1 MKPWQFRQ
9 KTPGFGIS
17 ANFYMTVLAGTAQ
30 LPTMRQ
36 VVDPKGTAGAV
47 IGFGVPLAVEATKED
62 IDRPLKRGV
71 YGIASHNRQTV
82 LKLMAMPKEEA
93 GFDPAPVLRS
103 SEAINLSQEHLAR
116 ISATWSLLQFTFQTH
131 EAMVYPAL
139 KFLTQV
145 LRRFAELTDG
155 VISDPISRV
164 YKLPSELEH
173 HPQADPRVDARDH
186 VQIKHG
192 VNKGWAYTLGLQKF
206 GLPELEI
213 FGVPPEIQAVAD
225 QFLIGISQAA
235 LTGNLIALGGF
246 LGSKK
251 CPLQIASGGLDR
263 ASWEGI
269 DCYELI
275 PPSGASV
282 GQALTQWLSEAT
294 R

>member
-1 MKPWQFRQ
+1 
-9 KTPGFGIS
+9 
-17 ANFYMTVLAGTAQ
+17 MTVLAGTAQ
-30 LPTMRQ
+30 LPTLRQ

-47 IGFGVPLAVEATKED
+47 VGFGVPLAEGATKED
-62 IDRPLKRGV
+62 IDRPLKRGI

-82 LKLMAMPKEEA
+82 LKLMVMPKEEA
-93 GFDPAPVLRS
+93 GFDPAPLLRS
-103 SEAINLSQEHLAR
+103 SEAKNLSQEHLAR

-139 KFLTQV
+139 RFLVQV

-164 YKLPSELEH
+164 YKLPAELEH
-173 HPQADPRVDARDH
+173 LPQADPRIDARDF
-186 VQIKHG
+186 VQVKHG
-192 VNKGWAYTLGLQKF
+192 PDRGWAYTLGLQKF
-206 GLPELEI
+206 ALPELEV
-213 FGVPPEIQAVAD
+213 FGVPPELQALAD
-225 QFLIGISQAA
+225 QFLIGVAQAV
-235 LTGNLIALGGF
+235 LTGNLISLGGY

-263 ASWEGI
+263 GNWEGI
-269 DCYELI
+269 DCFELI

-282 GQALTQWLSEAT
+282 GQALTQWLSEAM